1 MRVTVEEDKCEL
13 VIRVEG
19 RLVEP
24 WTSELESAWNTLPL
38 GSKRVC
44 LDITG
49 MLFADRTGK
58 RILKDIVA
66 KTNCTIRAD
75 SPLTRDF
82 AEEIGG
88 AETNSESE
96 KEI

>member
-1 MRVTVEEDKCEL
+1 MRITVQEDTDEI

-24 WTSELESAWNTLPL
+24 WTSELESTWSTLPL
-38 GSKRVC
+38 GSKKVC
-44 LDITG
+44 LDISG

-58 RILKDIVA
+58 RILKEIVTT
-66 KTNCTIRAD
+66 TNCEIRAD

-82 AEEIGG
+82 AEEI
-88 AETNSESE
+88 ASTLTNSDRGN
-96 KEI
+96 